1 MLYKMTDTT
10 DQYTR
15 KLKYNA
21 FMGTIAICVIYAIV
35 ALAMILYINLTEQG
49 KSLYSDLKPFALTF
63 IFGTSFIIM
72 TVTLMVVY
80 WEPEQ
85 ATKKEIN
92 DVLNNP
98 LSCPD
103 YYTLDNT
110 YEDSNMLFKFSSNIS
125 ILGNVEPTHKN
136 LYIGDNKEPGKSVN
150 LYDYAI
156 TEDNQDYIKH
166 KCEQNKE
173 IIPEFDNNDR
183 QKTRQIFWNDS
194 TVTTTVDQTVGT
206 SVSSGI
212 FKSTELKDLK
222 TLAAFTTMYG
232 GYNNQQDNTPVLL
245 QGQSASGTVNIIT
258 PIGNGGKA
266 TATDGGN
273 TSAPLLKL
281 VNSVGTPTTADYF
294 YDCSKVYPEYL
305 ARLDAKEYIDNN
317 ETGPKNL
324 HRCEWA
330 KACGVPWSSA
340 GCS

>member
-21 FMGTIAICVIYAIV
+21 FMGTIAVCVIYAIV

-63 IFGTSFIIM
+63 IFGTLFIIIA
-72 TVTLMVVY
+72 VTLMVVY

-85 ATKKEIN
+85 ATKKEIS

-110 YEDSNMLFKFSSNIS
+110 EEDSDLLFAFSSNINQ
-125 ILGNVEPTHKN
+125 IGNENPQDTN
-136 LYIGDNKEPGKSVN
+136 LYIGKQNDVSGKFVN

-156 TEDNQDYIKH
+156 TENNKDYIKH
-166 KCEQNKE
+166 KCKQDTS
-173 IIPEFDNNDR
+173 IIPDFDATD
-183 QKTRQIFWNDS
+183 I
-194 TVTTTVDQTVGT
+194 TTTRDAFWASGSTGSATDYSPNTAVGADFKT
-206 SVSSGI
+206 SAD
-212 FKSTELKDLK
+212 LKDLK
-222 TLAAFTTMYG
+222 TLASFTTMYG
-232 GYNNQQDNTPVLL
+232 GYNNDGADASPNYKIAPPNYDGTTRTDLTLKTGVNIKD
-245 QGQSASGTVNIIT
+245 ASGTANY
-258 PIGNGGKA
+258 NYK
-266 TATDGGN
+266 
-273 TSAPLLKL
+273 
-281 VNSVGTPTTADYF
+281 

-305 ARLDAKEYIDNN
+305 AYLDAKEYIDNN

-324 HRCEWA
+324 HRCGWA
-330 KACGVPWSSA
+330 KACSVPWTSA

>member
-21 FMGTIAICVIYAIV
+21 FMGTIAVCVIYAIV

-63 IFGTSFIIM
+63 IFGTLFIIM
-72 TVTLMVVY
+72 AVTLMVVY

-85 ATKKEIN
+85 ATKKEIS

-103 YYTLDNT
+103 YYTL
-110 YEDSNMLFKFSSNIS
+110 SNVDPTGSSTEVGRATLVAFSSNIKYNKDNGNS
-125 ILGNVEPTHKN
+125 DYNIIGATDPVDLGN
-136 LYIGDNKEPGKSVN
+136 YIIDADNSNIV
-150 LYDYAI
+150 A
-156 TEDNQDYIKH
+156 KH
-166 KCEQNKE
+166 KCIADSE
-173 IIPEFDNNDR
+173 IYNTVPLKDTPRANFIASDYSDNNNEVSVGTNTDINDR
-183 QKTRQIFWNDS
+183 QRAI
-194 TVTTTVDQTVGT
+194 
-206 SVSSGI
+206 
-212 FKSTELKDLK
+212 
-222 TLAAFTTMYG
+222 FTTMYG
-232 GYNNQQDNTPVLL
+232 GNKGSIIIKSQLAASDYESYP
-245 QGQSASGTVNIIT
+245 SGTLD
-258 PIGNGGKA
+258 K
-266 TATDGGN
+266 
-273 TSAPLLKL
+273 
-281 VNSVGTPTTADYF
+281 
-294 YDCSKVYPEYL
+294 YDCSTVYPEYL
-305 ARLDAKEYIDNN
+305 AYLDAKEYIDNN

>member
-21 FMGTIAICVIYAIV
+21 FMGTIAVCVIYAIV

-63 IFGTSFIIM
+63 IFGTLFIIM
-72 TVTLMVVY
+72 AVTLMVVY

-110 YEDSNMLFKFSSNIS
+110 EEDNDLLFAFSSNIS
-125 ILGNVEPTHKN
+125 ILGNNDPTHKN
-136 LYIGDNKEPGKSVN
+136 LYIGNNEDLNRKFVN

-156 TEDNQDYIKH
+156 TENNKDYIKH
-166 KCEQNKE
+166 KCIKDPA
-173 IIPEFDNNDR
+173 IIPDFDKDDLK
-183 QKTRQIFWNDS
+183 KTREVFWADS
-194 TVTTTVDQTVGT
+194 SAATTVGYTLGT
-206 SVSSGI
+206 ATGL
-212 FKSTELKDLK
+212 KSTELKNLK

-232 GYNNQQDNTPVLL
+232 GYNNENADIDIATLKGN
-245 QGQSASGTVNIIT
+245 AAVNIIT
-258 PIGNGGKA
+258 PIGDGGKA
-266 TATDGGN
+266 TISDGTD
-273 TSAPLLKL
+273 TSAPLLKTG
-281 VNSVGTPTTADYF
+281 SPTTASYY

-305 ARLDAKEYIDNN
+305 AYLDAKEYIDNN

>member
-21 FMGTIAICVIYAIV
+21 FMGTIAVCVIYAIV

-63 IFGTSFIIM
+63 IFGTLLIIM
-72 TVTLMVVY
+72 SVTLMVVY

-110 YEDSNMLFKFSSNIS
+110 GTDSNLLFNFSSNINQ
-125 ILGNVEPTHKN
+125 IGNDNPTDTN
-136 LYIGDNKEPGKSVN
+136 LYIGKKDDDSGKFVN

-156 TEDNQDYIKH
+156 TEDNKDYIKH
-166 KCEQNKE
+166 KCKQNPE
-173 IIPEFDNNDR
+173 IIPDFDPTKIATIRN
-183 QKTRQIFWNDS
+183 TFWNPGAETHYIPDTGITS
-194 TVTTTVDQTVGT
+194 TY
-206 SVSSGI
+206 
-212 FKSTELKDLK
+212 LKDDIEPKNLK

-232 GYNNQQDNTPVLL
+232 GYNDVSTVAGDTSYKITPPNVNGSARTDLNLKFNNPITNTDNTEY
-245 QGQSASGTVNIIT
+245 NY
-258 PIGNGGKA
+258 K
-266 TATDGGN
+266 
-273 TSAPLLKL
+273 
-281 VNSVGTPTTADYF
+281 

-324 HRCEWA
+324 HRCGWA
-330 KACGVPWSSA
+330 EACGVPWTSA

>member
-21 FMGTIAICVIYAIV
+21 FMGTIAVCVIYAIV

-63 IFGTSFIIM
+63 IFGTLFIIM
-72 TVTLMVVY
+72 AVTLMVVY

-103 YYTLDNT
+103 YYTLEYTNA
-110 YEDSNMLFKFSSNIS
+110 ESNLLFNFSSNIS
-125 ILGNVEPTHKN
+125 ILGNNEPTHKN
-136 LYIGDNKEPGKSVN
+136 LYIGDNNDPSKSVN

-156 TEDNQDYIKH
+156 TENNKDYIKH
-166 KCEQNKE
+166 KCKQNTE
-173 IIPEFDNNDR
+173 IIPDFDKDDLK
-183 QKTRQIFWNDS
+183 KTREVFWADS
-194 TVTTTVDQTVGT
+194 SAATTADYTLGT
-206 SVSSGI
+206 ASGL
-212 FKSTELKDLK
+212 KSTELKNLK

-232 GYNNQQDNTPVLL
+232 GYNNENADIDIDTLKGDTNI
-245 QGQSASGTVNIIT
+245 NIIT
-258 PIGNGGKA
+258 PIGDGGKA
-266 TATDGGN
+266 TAVDGTD
-273 TSAPLLKL
+273 TSAPLLKK
-281 VNSVGTPTTADYF
+281 VGGTGSSTTTSYF

-305 ARLDAKEYIDNN
+305 AYLDAKEYIDNN

>member
-1 MLYKMTDTT
+1 MTDTT

-21 FMGTIAICVIYAIV
+21 FMGTIAVCVIYAIV

-63 IFGTSFIIM
+63 IFGTLFIIM
-72 TVTLMVVY
+72 AVTLMVVY

-103 YYTLDNT
+103 YYTLEYTNA
-110 YEDSNMLFKFSSNIS
+110 ESNLLFAFSSNINQ
-125 ILGNVEPTHKN
+125 IGNENPQDTD
-136 LYIGDNKEPGKSVN
+136 LYIGEKDNQSGKFVN

-156 TEDNQDYIKH
+156 TENNKDYIKH
-166 KCEQNKE
+166 KCTQDTS
-173 IIPEFDNNDR
+173 IIPDFDDDDS
-183 QKTRQIFWNDS
+183 KATRDAFWASASGSATNYEPNVPVS
-194 TVTTTVDQTVGT
+194 TTT
-206 SVSSGI
+206 
-212 FKSTELKDLK
+212 FKTGTELKDLK
-222 TLAAFTTMYG
+222 TLASFTTMYG
-232 GYNNQQDNTPVLL
+232 GYTDVSSIPGETSYKIKP
-245 QGQSASGTVNIIT
+245 
-258 PIGNGGKA
+258 PDGNGG
-266 TATDGGN
+266 TTTDLKLN
-273 TSAPLLKL
+273 KDDTTSALSTHNYK
-281 VNSVGTPTTADYF
+281 

-305 ARLDAKEYIDNN
+305 AYLDAKEYIDNN

>member
-85 ATKKEIN
+85 ATKKEIS

-103 YYTLDNT
+103 YYTLEYVGSNGSPTEVGKNT
-110 YEDSNMLFKFSSNIS
+110 LVAFSSNIKYNKDHNRS
-125 ILGNVEPTHKN
+125 DFNIIGSTDPVDLGN
-136 LYIGDNKEPGKSVN
+136 YIIDDNNSNIVA
-150 LYDYAI
+150 Y
-156 TEDNQDYIKH
+156 H
-166 KCEQNKE
+166 KCNAQPE
-173 IIPEFDNNDR
+173 IYDIAPLQD
-183 QKTRQIFWNDS
+183 
-194 TVTTTVDQTVGT
+194 TV
-206 SVSSGI
+206 
-212 FKSTELKDLK
+212 KTELIK
-222 TLAAFTTMYG
+222 TSGVTAHKADGDFADGITANQKKALASFTTMYG
-232 GYNNQQDNTPVLL
+232 GNN
-245 QGQSASGTVNIIT
+245 GTNIIDHT
-258 PIGNGGKA
+258 LNMNEYLTTYPSKDLA
-266 TATDGGN
+266 T
-273 TSAPLLKL
+273 
-281 VNSVGTPTTADYF
+281 
-294 YDCSKVYPEYL
+294 YDCSTVYPEYL

-324 HRCEWA
+324 HRCEWS
-330 KACGVPWSSA
+330 KVCKVPWTSA

>member
-21 FMGTIAICVIYAIV
+21 FMGTIAVCVIYAIV

-63 IFGTSFIIM
+63 IFGTLFIIM
-72 TVTLMVVY
+72 AVTLMVVY

-103 YYTLDNT
+103 YYTLNNVDPT
-110 YEDSNMLFKFSSNIS
+110 GSDTEVGRATLVAFSSNIKYNKDYGNS
-125 ILGNVEPTHKN
+125 DYNLIGSTTTYQVDLGN
-136 LYIGDNKEPGKSVN
+136 YIIDDDNSNIV
-150 LYDYAI
+150 A
-156 TEDNQDYIKH
+156 KH
-166 KCEQNKE
+166 KCFADLEIYEPTQLNKDKD
-173 IIPEFDNNDR
+173 IFLASAYTNADR
-183 QKTRQIFWNDS
+183 GTETNLTANLTENQK
-194 TVTTTVDQTVGT
+194 
-206 SVSSGI
+206 
-212 FKSTELKDLK
+212 KA
-222 TLAAFTTMYG
+222 LASFTTMYG
-232 GYNNQQDNTPVLL
+232 G
-245 QGQSASGTVNIIT
+245 
-258 PIGNGGKA
+258 
-266 TATDGGN
+266 N
-273 TSAPLLKL
+273 TSANIIKKTLTG
-281 VNSVGTPTTADYF
+281 SDYSGYTTPTNADK

-305 ARLDAKEYIDNN
+305 AYLDAKEYIDNN

-330 KACGVPWSSA
+330 KMCGVPWSSA

>member
-63 IFGTSFIIM
+63 IFGTLFIIM
-72 TVTLMVVY
+72 AVTLMVVY

-110 YEDSNMLFKFSSNIS
+110 GADNNLLFDFSSNIS
-125 ILGNVEPTHKN
+125 ILGNDDPTHKN
-136 LYIGDNKEPGKSVN
+136 LYIGDKADPGKSVN

-156 TEDNQDYIKH
+156 TENNKDYIKH
-166 KCEQNKE
+166 KCKQNPD
-173 IIPEFDNNDR
+173 IIPEFDKDDLK
-183 QKTRQIFWNDS
+183 KTREVFWGDS
-194 TVTTTVDQTVGT
+194 VDATTTDYMLGT
-206 SVSSGI
+206 PVTATT
-212 FKSTELKDLK
+212 FKSTELKNLK

-232 GYNNQQDNTPVLL
+232 GYNNEQANTHDLL
-245 QGQSASGTVNIIT
+245 QGESDSTTVNIIT
-258 PIGNGGKA
+258 PIGDGSKA
-266 TATDGGN
+266 TATTGN
-273 TSAPLLKL
+273 TSAPLLTK
-281 VNSVGTPTTADYF
+281 VGSTSVPTTSSYF
-294 YDCSKVYPEYL
+294 
-305 ARLDAKEYIDNN
+305 
-317 ETGPKNL
+317 
-324 HRCEWA
+324 
-330 KACGVPWSSA
+330 
-340 GCS
+340 

>member
-21 FMGTIAICVIYAIV
+21 FMGTIAVCVIYAIV

-63 IFGTSFIIM
+63 IFGTLLIIM
-72 TVTLMVVY
+72 SVTLMVVY
-80 WEPEQ
+80 WKPEQ

-103 YYTLDNT
+103 YYILDNT
-110 YEDSNMLFKFSSNIS
+110 GTDSNLLFDFSSNINQ
-125 ILGNVEPTHKN
+125 IGNDNPTDTN
-136 LYIGDNKEPGKSVN
+136 LYIGKKDDDSGKFVN

-156 TEDNQDYIKH
+156 TEDNKDYIKH
-166 KCEQNKE
+166 KCKQNPE
-173 IIPEFDNNDR
+173 IIPDFDPTKIATIRN
-183 QKTRQIFWNDS
+183 TFWDS
-194 TVTTTVDQTVGT
+194 STQVDYSPNAV
-206 SVSSGI
+206 VSTAT
-212 FKSTELKDLK
+212 FKQDTELKDLK
-222 TLAAFTTMYG
+222 TLASFTTMYG
-232 GYNNQQDNTPVLL
+232 GYNNA
-245 QGQSASGTVNIIT
+245 GAGTDYRIKPPYIDGTTRSDLTLKQADPIT
-258 PIGNGGKA
+258 TNGANYAYK
-266 TATDGGN
+266 
-273 TSAPLLKL
+273 
-281 VNSVGTPTTADYF
+281 

-324 HRCEWA
+324 HRCGWA
-330 KACGVPWSSA
+330 EACGVPWTSA

>member
-1 MLYKMTDTT
+1 MTDTT

-21 FMGTIAICVIYAIV
+21 FMGTIAVCIIYAIV

-63 IFGTSFIIM
+63 IFGTLFIIM
-72 TVTLMVVY
+72 AVTLMVVY

-103 YYTLDNT
+103 YYILDNT
-110 YEDSNMLFKFSSNIS
+110 SADNDLLFAFSSNINQ
-125 ILGNVEPTHKN
+125 IGNENPQDTK
-136 LYIGDNKEPGKSVN
+136 LYIGKQNDNSGKFVN

-156 TEDNQDYIKH
+156 TENNKDYIKH
-166 KCEQNKE
+166 KCKQDTS
-173 IIPEFDNNDR
+173 IIPDFATTD
-183 QKTRQIFWNDS
+183 I
-194 TVTTTVDQTVGT
+194 TTTRDEFWASGSSANYSPDTAVDTDN
-206 SVSSGI
+206 
-212 FKSTELKDLK
+212 FKNDIELKDLK
-222 TLAAFTTMYG
+222 TLASFTTMYG
-232 GYNNQQDNTPVLL
+232 GYHDEATL
-245 QGQSASGTVNIIT
+245 AATTDYKII
-258 PIGNGGKA
+258 PPDSNGG
-266 TATDGGN
+266 TTTN
-273 TSAPLLKL
+273 LKL
-281 VNSVGTPTTADYF
+281 NHSDDSSVLTSYPYK

-324 HRCEWA
+324 HRCGWA

>member
-21 FMGTIAICVIYAIV
+21 FMGTIAVCIIYAIV

-63 IFGTSFIIM
+63 IFGTLFIIM
-72 TVTLMVVY
+72 AVTLMVVY

-85 ATKKEIN
+85 ATKKEVS

-103 YYTLDNT
+103 YYNLSNVDPTGYANTVGQNTLVA
-110 YEDSNMLFKFSSNIS
+110 FSSNIKYNKDNNRS
-125 ILGNVEPTHKN
+125 DNNIIGATDEVDLGN
-136 LYIGDNKEPGKSVN
+136 YIIDTDNSNIVANHRCIADPEIYNTDPLKAKAKTGF
-150 LYDYAI
+150 I
-156 TEDNQDYIKH
+156 T
-166 KCEQNKE
+166 
-173 IIPEFDNNDR
+173 
-183 QKTRQIFWNDS
+183 
-194 TVTTTVDQTVGT
+194 
-206 SVSSGI
+206 SSGVTNYKQDTDI
-212 FKSTELKDLK
+212 TGLNANQKKA
-222 TLAAFTTMYG
+222 LASFTTMYG
-232 GYNNQQDNTPVLL
+232 GNN
-245 QGQSASGTVNIIT
+245 GVNIIDST
-258 PIGNGGKA
+258 LN
-266 TATDGGN
+266 
-273 TSAPLLKL
+273 
-281 VNSVGTPTTADYF
+281 VGDYESYPSGTLTT
-294 YDCSKVYPEYL
+294 YDCSIVYPEYL

-330 KACGVPWSSA
+330 KECGVPWSSA

>member
-63 IFGTSFIIM
+63 IFGTLFIIM
-72 TVTLMVVY
+72 AVTLMVVY

-103 YYTLDNT
+103 YYILDNSG
-110 YEDSNMLFKFSSNIS
+110 EDNNMLFDFSSNINQ
-125 ILGNVEPTHKN
+125 IGGNDPQNTD
-136 LYIGDNKEPGKSVN
+136 LYIGSKEEPDKSVN

-156 TEDNQDYIKH
+156 TKDNQAYIKH
-166 KCEQNKE
+166 KCKQDPS
-173 IIPEFDNNDR
+173 IIPDFDATNS
-183 QKTRQIFWNDS
+183 QATRNTFWA
-194 TVTTTVDQTVGT
+194 
-206 SVSSGI
+206 SGASGKPTDYVPDTAFGQGS
-212 FKSTELKDLK
+212 FKASANLEDLK
-222 TLAAFTTMYG
+222 TLASFTTMYG
-232 GYNNQQDNTPVLL
+232 GYHDATTSSSSTDYKIAPP
-245 QGQSASGTVNIIT
+245 SYDGTDRDGYLRLKHDTNIKDAL
-258 PIGNGGKA
+258 GVANYKY
-266 TATDGGN
+266 
-273 TSAPLLKL
+273 K
-281 VNSVGTPTTADYF
+281 

-324 HRCEWA
+324 HRCGWA
-330 KACGVPWSSA
+330 KACNVLWTSA

>member
-21 FMGTIAICVIYAIV
+21 FMGTIAVCVIYAIV

-63 IFGTSFIIM
+63 IFGTLFIIM
-72 TVTLMVVY
+72 AVTLMVVY

-103 YYTLDNT
+103 YYTLDNEE
-110 YEDSNMLFKFSSNIS
+110 EDNDLLFDFSSNINQ
-125 ILGNVEPTHKN
+125 IGNENPEDTR
-136 LYIGDNKEPGKSVN
+136 LYIGKKDDQNDKFVN

-156 TEDNQDYIKH
+156 TENNKDYIKH
-166 KCEQNKE
+166 KCKKPDD
-173 IIPEFDNNDR
+173 IIPEFVSGDIK
-183 QKTRQIFWNDS
+183 KTRDKFWVASDAS
-194 TVTTTVDQTVGT
+194 GTVTNYEPNAV
-206 SVSSGI
+206 VSDSS
-212 FKSTELKDLK
+212 FKTNIKVEDLK

-232 GYNNQQDNTPVLL
+232 GYTDVSSTE
-245 QGQSASGTVNIIT
+245 GQTEYKIT
-258 PIGNGGKA
+258 PPNY
-266 TATDGGN
+266 DGT
-273 TSAPLLKL
+273 TSTGLKL
-281 VNSVGTPTTADYF
+281 HKDDNGVLSTHNYK

-324 HRCEWA
+324 HRCGWA

>member
-21 FMGTIAICVIYAIV
+21 FMGTIAVCVIYAIV

-49 KSLYSDLKPFALTF
+49 KSLYTDLKPFALTF
-63 IFGTSFIIM
+63 IFGTLFIIM
-72 TVTLMVVY
+72 AVTLMVVY

-103 YYTLDNT
+103 YYTLDYT
-110 YEDSNMLFKFSSNIS
+110 GADSNLLFKFSSNINQ
-125 ILGNVEPTHKN
+125 IGNENPENPN
-136 LYIGDNKEPGKSVN
+136 LYIGKKDAQSDKFVN

-156 TEDNQDYIKH
+156 TKDNKDYIKH
-166 KCEQNKE
+166 KCKQDPS
-173 IIPEFDNNDR
+173 IIPDFATTDIKTTRDEFWAPGSGTIATDYVPNTAVSQTDF
-183 QKTRQIFWNDS
+183 KTSADL
-194 TVTTTVDQTVGT
+194 
-206 SVSSGI
+206 
-212 FKSTELKDLK
+212 EDLK
-222 TLAAFTTMYG
+222 TLASFTTMYG
-232 GYNNQQDNTPVLL
+232 GYNDVGTTNYRITPPNEDGTDRNGHLKL
-245 QGQSASGTVNIIT
+245 NSATIITDASGANY
-258 PIGNGGKA
+258 KY
-266 TATDGGN
+266 
-273 TSAPLLKL
+273 K
-281 VNSVGTPTTADYF
+281 

-324 HRCEWA
+324 HRCGWA
-330 KACGVPWSSA
+330 KACGVPWTSA

>member
-21 FMGTIAICVIYAIV
+21 FMGTIAVCVIYAIV

-63 IFGTSFIIM
+63 IFGTLFIIM
-72 TVTLMVVY
+72 AVTLMVVY

-85 ATKKEIN
+85 ATKKEIS

-110 YEDSNMLFKFSSNIS
+110 GEDSNLLFKFSSNINQ
-125 ILGNVEPTHKN
+125 IGNENPQDTD
-136 LYIGDNKEPGKSVN
+136 LYIGKKDAESGKFVN

-156 TEDNQDYIKH
+156 TENNKDYIKH
-166 KCEQNKE
+166 KCKQDKN
-173 IIPEFDNNDR
+173 IIPNFDDDDSKATRDEF
-183 QKTRQIFWNDS
+183 WA
-194 TVTTTVDQTVGT
+194 
-206 SVSSGI
+206 SGI
-212 FKSTELKDLK
+212 RATATDYSPNTAVDAAFKTSADLKDLK
-222 TLAAFTTMYG
+222 TLASFTTMYG
-232 GYNNQQDNTPVLL
+232 GYNVDAGSSEYKITPPNENGTDRDGYLKLDSSTNIQD
-245 QGQSASGTVNIIT
+245 ASGTAY
-258 PIGNGGKA
+258 KY
-266 TATDGGN
+266 
-273 TSAPLLKL
+273 K
-281 VNSVGTPTTADYF
+281 

-305 ARLDAKEYIDNN
+305 AYLDAKEYIDNN

-324 HRCEWA
+324 HRCGWA
-330 KACGVPWSSA
+330 KACSVPWSSA

>member
-63 IFGTSFIIM
+63 IFGTLFIIM
-72 TVTLMVVY
+72 AVTLMVVY

-103 YYTLDNT
+103 YYILSNVDPTGYANTVGQNTLVA
-110 YEDSNMLFKFSSNIS
+110 FSSNIKYNKDNDRS
-125 ILGNVEPTHKN
+125 DFNIIGKTDPVDLGN
-136 LYIGDNKEPGKSVN
+136 YIIDADNSNIVAN
-150 LYDYAI
+150 
-156 TEDNQDYIKH
+156 H
-166 KCEQNKE
+166 KCFADPE
-173 IIPEFDNNDR
+173 IYN
-183 QKTRQIFWNDS
+183 
-194 TVTTTVDQTVGT
+194 T
-206 SVSSGI
+206 SPLQATA
-212 FKSTELKDLK
+212 KTELIK
-222 TLAAFTTMYG
+222 TNVTIAGADTSSEFASGGITANQKKALASFTTMYG
-232 GYNNQQDNTPVLL
+232 GNN
-245 QGQSASGTVNIIT
+245 GTNIIDYT
-258 PIGNGGKA
+258 LTTSDNYENYPSA
-266 TATDGGN
+266 TIST
-273 TSAPLLKL
+273 
-281 VNSVGTPTTADYF
+281 
-294 YDCSKVYPEYL
+294 YDCSTVYPEYL

-330 KACGVPWSSA
+330 KVCGVPWSSA

>member
-21 FMGTIAICVIYAIV
+21 FMGTIAVCVIYAIV

-63 IFGTSFIIM
+63 IFGTLFIIM
-72 TVTLMVVY
+72 VVTLMVVY

-110 YEDSNMLFKFSSNIS
+110 YEDSNILFKFSSNIS
-125 ILGNVEPTHKN
+125 ILGNHEPTHKN
-136 LYIGDNKEPGKSVN
+136 LYIGLNTEPDKSVN

-156 TEDNQDYIKH
+156 TKDNQDYIKH
-166 KCEQNKE
+166 KCKKPD
-173 IIPEFDNNDR
+173 IIPDFDKDDR
-183 QKTRQIFWNDS
+183 KKTREVFWADNDAAA
-194 TVTTTVDQTVGT
+194 TVDQTVGT
-206 SVSSGI
+206 SVTSGV
-212 FKSTELKDLK
+212 FKSTELKNLK

-232 GYNNQQDNTPVLL
+232 GYNNEQANTLDLL
-245 QGQSASGTVNIIT
+245 QGVSDSTTVNIIT
-258 PIGNGGKA
+258 PIGDGSKA
-266 TATDGGN
+266 TATTGN
-273 TSAPLLKL
+273 TSAPLLTK
-281 VNSVGTPTTADYF
+281 VGSTSVPTTSSYF

-324 HRCEWA
+324 HRCGWA

>member
-1 MLYKMTDTT
+1 MTDTT

-21 FMGTIAICVIYAIV
+21 FMGTIAVCIIYAIV

-63 IFGTSFIIM
+63 IFGTLFIIM
-72 TVTLMVVY
+72 VVTLMVVY

-103 YYTLDNT
+103 YYTLDSSA
-110 YEDSNMLFKFSSNIS
+110 EDNNLLFAFSSNIS
-125 ILGNVEPTHKN
+125 ILGNDDPTHKN
-136 LYIGDNKEPGKSVN
+136 LYIGSKEEPDKSVN

-166 KCEQNKE
+166 KCKQHKE
-173 IIPEFDNNDR
+173 IIPEFGANDR
-183 QKTRQIFWNDS
+183 QKTRQIFWADS
-194 TVTTTVDQTVGT
+194 TATTTVDQTVGT
-206 SVSSGI
+206 SVTTGV

-232 GYNNQQDNTPVLL
+232 GYNNQQANNGIAELTNN
-245 QGQSASGTVNIIT
+245 SAPATVNIIT
-258 PIGNGGKA
+258 PIGSGSKA
-266 TATDGGN
+266 TGTDGGGS
-273 TSAPLLKL
+273 SAPLLRSD
-281 VNSVGTPTTADYF
+281 VPTTQSYS
-294 YDCSKVYPEYL
+294 YDCSTVYPEYL

-324 HRCEWA
+324 HRCGWS
-330 KACGVPWSSA
+330 KACSVPWTSA

>member
-21 FMGTIAICVIYAIV
+21 FMGTIAVCIIYAIV

-63 IFGTSFIIM
+63 IFGTLFIIM
-72 TVTLMVVY
+72 AVTLMVVY

-103 YYTLDNT
+103 YYTLSNVDPTGIANT
-110 YEDSNMLFKFSSNIS
+110 VGRDTLVAFSSNIKYNKDNGNS
-125 ILGNVEPTHKN
+125 AYNIIGATDKVDLGN
-136 LYIGDNKEPGKSVN
+136 YIIDADNSNIV
-150 LYDYAI
+150 A
-156 TEDNQDYIKH
+156 KH
-166 KCEQNKE
+166 KCFADPE
-173 IIPEFDNNDR
+173 IYETDPLKATLRDKFIGTDYSDNANDVADGTNTDINNR
-183 QKTRQIFWNDS
+183 QRAI
-194 TVTTTVDQTVGT
+194 
-206 SVSSGI
+206 
-212 FKSTELKDLK
+212 
-222 TLAAFTTMYG
+222 FTTMYG
-232 GYNNQQDNTPVLL
+232 GNKGSTIIKSTLAANDYGGTYPSAALNT
-245 QGQSASGTVNIIT
+245 
-258 PIGNGGKA
+258 
-266 TATDGGN
+266 
-273 TSAPLLKL
+273 
-281 VNSVGTPTTADYF
+281 
-294 YDCSKVYPEYL
+294 YDCSTVYPEYL

>member
-1 MLYKMTDTT
+1 MTDTT

-21 FMGTIAICVIYAIV
+21 FMGTIAVCVIYAIV

-63 IFGTSFIIM
+63 IFGTLLIIM
-72 TVTLMVVY
+72 SVTLMVVY

-85 ATKKEIN
+85 ATKKEVN

-110 YEDSNMLFKFSSNIS
+110 DTDSNLLIDFSSNINQ
-125 ILGNVEPTHKN
+125 IGNKEPQDTR
-136 LYIGDNKEPGKSVN
+136 LYIGKKDDDSGKFVN

-156 TEDNQDYIKH
+156 TENNKDYIKH
-166 KCEQNKE
+166 KCKKPD
-173 IIPEFDNNDR
+173 IIPEFATTD
-183 QKTRQIFWNDS
+183 I
-194 TVTTTVDQTVGT
+194 TTTRDEFWT
-206 SVSSGI
+206 SGSTTHYSPNNVVSI
-212 FKSTELKDLK
+212 TDFKTNTELKDLK

-232 GYNNQQDNTPVLL
+232 GYNDV
-245 QGQSASGTVNIIT
+245 STVAGDTDYKIT
-258 PIGNGGKA
+258 PPNK
-266 TATDGGN
+266 DGGA
-273 TSAPLLKL
+273 TTDLKL
-281 VNSVGTPTTADYF
+281 NQGDNASVLRTYAYK

-324 HRCEWA
+324 HRCGWA
-330 KACGVPWSSA
+330 NACGVPWTSA

>member
-21 FMGTIAICVIYAIV
+21 FMGTIAVCVIYAIV

-63 IFGTSFIIM
+63 IFGTLFIIM
-72 TVTLMVVY
+72 VVTLMVVY

-103 YYTLDNT
+103 YYNLEYTN
-110 YEDSNMLFKFSSNIS
+110 EDSNILFAFSSNINQ
-125 ILGNVEPTHKN
+125 IGNENPQATK
-136 LYIGDNKEPGKSVN
+136 LYIGEKDAQSGKFVN

-156 TEDNQDYIKH
+156 TEDNKDYIKH
-166 KCEQNKE
+166 KCKKDPS
-173 IIPEFDNNDR
+173 IIPDFATTD
-183 QKTRQIFWNDS
+183 I
-194 TVTTTVDQTVGT
+194 TTTRDEFWASG
-206 SVSSGI
+206 SSTDYDPNTPVASGG
-212 FKSTELKDLK
+212 FNTNAELKDLK
-222 TLAAFTTMYG
+222 TLASFTTMYG
-232 GYNNQQDNTPVLL
+232 GYTDV
-245 QGQSASGTVNIIT
+245 GASSYKIAPPSYDGTDR
-258 PIGNGGKA
+258 
-266 TATDGGN
+266 DGY
-273 TSAPLLKL
+273 LKL
-281 VNSVGTPTTADYF
+281 DSATNIKDALDADYKYK
-294 YDCSKVYPEYL
+294 YDCSRVYPEYL

-324 HRCEWA
+324 HRCGWA

>member
-63 IFGTSFIIM
+63 IFGTLFIIM
-72 TVTLMVVY
+72 AVTLMVVY

-103 YYTLDNT
+103 YYTLENT
-110 YEDSNMLFKFSSNIS
+110 GADSNLLFKFSSNIS
-125 ILGNVEPTHKN
+125 ILGNHEPTHKN
-136 LYIGDNKEPGKSVN
+136 LYIGLNTEPDKSVN

-156 TEDNQDYIKH
+156 TKDNQDYIKH
-166 KCEQNKE
+166 KCKKPD
-173 IIPEFDNNDR
+173 IIPDFDKDDHK
-183 QKTRQIFWNDS
+183 KTREVFWANSDAA
-194 TVTTTVDQTVGT
+194 TTTDYLLGT
-206 SVSSGI
+206 PVTATT
-212 FKSTELKDLK
+212 FKSTELKNLK

-232 GYNNQQDNTPVLL
+232 GYNNEQANTHDLL
-245 QGQSASGTVNIIT
+245 QGESDSTTVNIIT
-258 PIGNGGKA
+258 PIGDGSKA
-266 TATDGGN
+266 TATTGN
-273 TSAPLLKL
+273 TSAPLLTK
-281 VNSVGTPTTADYF
+281 VGSTSVPTTSSYF

-324 HRCEWA
+324 HRCGWA